1 MPNTNFFNFIKLS
14 IKETTTEKLFFATV
28 NIGLY
33 KSSLCTLI
41 NCVTHRWRDYLIYR
55 CFVNCQL
62 NKSVT
67 DRRMDNLRERLTN
80 RRFII
85 IDRLCIWV
93 ISHWLL
99 SYLYKMNLKCL
110 CVIKCSC
117 IKASEIDQLVLL
129 FSLCHE

>member
-1 MPNTNFFNFIKLS
+1 MDVSSNQTKPCRTKRKSISLSLSLSLSNSWDKLLYIKIGLS
-14 IKETTTEKLFFATV
+14 IIEVKT
-28 NIGLY
+28 
-33 KSSLCTLI
+33 S
-41 NCVTHRWRDYLIYR
+41 LIYR

-93 ISHWLL
+93 TSHWLL

>member
-67 DRRMDNLRERLTN
+67 DRRMDNLRERLT
-80 RRFII
+80 II
-85 IDRLCIWV
+85 GALLLYIDYVFGSPLIG
-93 ISHWLL
+93 S
-99 SYLYKMNLKCL
+99 
-110 CVIKCSC
+110 
-117 IKASEIDQLVLL
+117 
-129 FSLCHE
+129 